1 MSTQHSEDVEGFKLP
16 LKWKPGTVLMNKMLL
31 SDSKIMNLSVC
42 SLVGTDVPANTY
54 SVAQTE
60 WANSNG
66 DYTLYVSQ
74 NTNNKS
80 VPLPIAIQEEV
91 NQTTMLNTIGH
102 CTLVYEK
109 LKLLPTVLIIS
120 VKDSSNLKSE
130 EEFSVDGDSYLMQC
144 ESKFWAYKC
153 FLFLPDDSVNLDS

>member
-1 MSTQHSEDVEGFKLP
+1 M
-16 LKWKPGTVLMNKMLL
+16 
-31 SDSKIMNLSVC
+31 
-42 SLVGTDVPANTY
+42 
-54 SVAQTE
+54 AQTE

-120 VKDSSNLKSE
+120 IKDSSNLKSE
-130 EEFSVDGDSYLMQC
+130 EGFSVDGDSYLMQC
-144 ESKFWAYKC
+144 ESKFWAHKC